1 MKGINKT
8 SASLDNA
15 LEICFF
21 QGLMKTIATNTVGPL
36 IMAKYFSPLLLKG
49 NGEFGV
55 PGNKTNHTA
64 ILVNI
69 SAKVGKNKFQVRYLW
84 IFVTVIGT
92 GQHRVQ
98 DT

>member
-1 MKGINKT
+1 LKT
-8 SASLDNA
+8 K
-15 LEICFF
+15 EIKTIIVDSFH
-21 QGLMKTIATNTVGPL
+21 TIATNTVGPL

-69 SAKVGKNKFQVRYLW
+69 SAKVGSITDNGK
-84 IFVTVIGT
+84 
-92 GQHRVQ
+92 
-98 DT
+98 